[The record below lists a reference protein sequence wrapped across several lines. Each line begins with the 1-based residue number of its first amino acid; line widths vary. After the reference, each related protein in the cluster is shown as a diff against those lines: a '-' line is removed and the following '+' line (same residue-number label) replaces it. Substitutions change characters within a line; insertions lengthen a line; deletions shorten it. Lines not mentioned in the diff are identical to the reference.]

1 MRINKWLALHT
12 DLSRRKADDAIS
24 NGRVRI
30 DSSVAKIGDE
40 VTDIST
46 VMLDGKRVTP
56 SSQGFTTIMLN
67 KPVGYVCSRTG
78 QGSRTIYH
86 LLPTQYHHLQP
97 VGRLDKYTSGL
108 LLLTNNGSMLNEL
121 THPSFNKE
129 KVYFVELQK
138 PLTEAALTHLKRG
151 VDIGDERQSY
161 LRVTPKPDRDS
172 SAVYTVRLNEGR
184 NRQIRRTFDALG
196 YDVMRLHRSEFA
208 QYKLDMLKTGDFRE
222 IVVK

>member
-12 DLSRRKADDAIS
+12 DLSRRKADDAVS

-30 DSSVAKIGDE
+30 DTSIAKIGDE
-40 VTDIST
+40 ITDETT
-46 VMLDGKRVTP
+46 VQLDGKYITP
-56 SSQGFTTIMLN
+56 NGHEFTTIMLN
-67 KPVGYVCSRTG
+67 KPVGYVCSRSG
-78 QGSRTIYH
+78 QGSRTVYS
-86 LLPTQYHHLQP
+86 LLPAKYHHLQP

-161 LRVTPKPDRDS
+161 LRVSPKSDPES
-172 SAVYTVRLNEGR
+172 NSVYTVRLNEGR

-196 YDVMRLHRSEFA
+196 YDVIRLHRSEFA
-208 QYKLDMLKTGDFRE
+208 QYKLDALKTGDFRE